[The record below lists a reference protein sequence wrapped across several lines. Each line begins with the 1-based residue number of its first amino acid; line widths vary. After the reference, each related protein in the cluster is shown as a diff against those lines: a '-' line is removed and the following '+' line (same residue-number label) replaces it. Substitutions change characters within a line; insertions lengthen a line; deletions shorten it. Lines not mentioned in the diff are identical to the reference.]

1 MDPSIL
7 SEEEELQPLSARY
20 NSYPAPKNISPNI
33 NQIILFTITKSRF
46 TLGSRGHSAALM
58 VALGESAAL
67 ENRRLWGSGGSNE
80 GFGSM
85 TVALT

>member
-46 TLGSRGHSAALM
+46 TLGSIGALS
-58 VALGESAAL
+58 VI
-67 ENRRLWGSGGSNE
+67 NGSNGGNGGIGAVMAAME
-80 GFGSM
+80 QSISTFICY
-85 TVALT
+85 